1 MECVSVS
8 SQPFQPRN
16 IIVAVNSNEPI
27 YYSFSVSVNKCSGSC
42 NTTDDSYGRI
52 CVPNKANI

>member
-42 NTTDDSYGRI
+42 SSIDDSYGRI
-52 CVPNKANI
+52 CVPNK

>member
-8 SQPFQPRN
+8 SQLFQPRN

-42 NTTDDSYGRI
+42 SSIDDSYGRI
-52 CVPNKANI
+52 CVPNK